1 MKKFLLISLLLIA
14 GATKAENLKQGVLS
28 NVTKLTTGTD
38 RFENPKWSPDGSKIA
53 YTNYGYN
60 NLYVMNANGA
70 NKKCISTA
78 EGVGFGYEWSNNSE
92 QIFAADVRYT
102 IESGRKVRKQALWS
116 ISIDGKSERLTEDVT
131 RLNQVTKLSS
141 KKYKSTRSSSSLQTV
156 SFSCEPQG
164 LYVVNQFG
172 KKTLINEGPSF
183 CPALSPDGKKV
194 VFNHGNNVCVMNIDG
209 TGKKVLD
216 RGFNPVWANN
226 SQIVYEQ
233 SKDDGHTY
241 ISSDLYIIGV
251 NGVNKKALTKT
262 SDKMEMCPAIS
273 PDGSKI
279 VFTSFSDGQVYS
291 ADLK

>member
-70 NKKCISTA
+70 NKKCISVA

-116 ISIDGKSERLTEDVT
+116 ISIDGTTERLTEDVT
-131 RLNQVTKLSS
+131 RLSQVTKLSS
-141 KKYKSTRSSSSLQTV
+141 KKYKSTRSALASQKV

-194 VFNHGNNVCVMNIDG
+194 AFNHGNNVCVMNIDG
-209 TGKKVLD
+209 TGKTVLD

-251 NGVNKKALTKT
+251 SGAGKKALTNT

-279 VFTSFSDGQVYS
+279 VFTSFNDGQVYS

>member
-1 MKKFLLISLLLIA
+1 MKKFLLISLLLIT
-14 GATKAENLKQGVLS
+14 GAAKAETVKQGVLS
-28 NVTKLTTGTD
+28 NVTRLTTGTE
-38 RFENPKWSPDGSKIA
+38 RYENPRWSPDGSKIA
-53 YTNYGYN
+53 FTNYGYN
-60 NLYVMNANGA
+60 NLYVMNSNGA

-78 EGVGFGYEWSNNSE
+78 EGVGFGYEWANDSE

-102 IESGRKVRKQALWS
+102 VESGRKVRKQALWS
-116 ISIDGKSERLTEDVT
+116 ISIDGITERLTEDVT
-131 RLNQVTKLSS
+131 RLSQVTKLSS
-141 KKYKSTRSSSSLQTV
+141 KKYKSTRSALASQKV

-194 VFNHGNNVCVMNIDG
+194 AFNHGNNVCVMNIDG
-209 TGKKVLD
+209 TGKTVLD

-251 NGVNKKALTKT
+251 SGAGKKVLTNT

-279 VFTSFSDGQVYS
+279 VFTSFNDGQVYS

>member
-141 KKYKSTRSSSSLQTV
+141 KKYKSTRSSSSLHTV

-251 NGVNKKALTKT
+251 NGVNKKAVTNT

>member
-1 MKKFLLISLLLIA
+1 MTL
-14 GATKAENLKQGVLS
+14 
-28 NVTKLTTGTD
+28 
-38 RFENPKWSPDGSKIA
+38 FEP
-53 YTNYGYN
+53 
-60 NLYVMNANGA
+60 
-70 NKKCISTA
+70 
-78 EGVGFGYEWSNNSE
+78 
-92 QIFAADVRYT
+92 
-102 IESGRKVRKQALWS
+102 
-116 ISIDGKSERLTEDVT
+116 IDCFVF
-131 RLNQVTKLSS
+131 TKLSS
-141 KKYKSTRSSSSLQTV
+141 KKYKSTRSALASQKV

-194 VFNHGNNVCVMNIDG
+194 AFNHGNNVCVMNIDG
-209 TGKKVLD
+209 TGKTVLD

-251 NGVNKKALTKT
+251 SGAGKKALTNT

-279 VFTSFSDGQVYS
+279 VFTSFNDGQVYS

>member
-131 RLNQVTKLSS
+131 RLNQVTKMSS

-183 CPALSPDGKKV
+183 CPALSPDGKNV

-251 NGVNKKALTKT
+251 NGVNKKALTNT